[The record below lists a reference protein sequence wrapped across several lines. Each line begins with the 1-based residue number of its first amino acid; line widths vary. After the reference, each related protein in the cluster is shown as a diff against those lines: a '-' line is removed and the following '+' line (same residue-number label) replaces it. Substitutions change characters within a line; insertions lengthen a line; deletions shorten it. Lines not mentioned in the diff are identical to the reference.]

1 MQARF
6 EQGSGFY
13 FTESPAWSVKSLLSA
28 HGTWAELRHDTI
40 LYTKQAFAEL
50 GGGPDAELT
59 YRVKKIPAPV
69 HYIEPNL
76 AFWKNAASSVDVLI
90 NALKPYKLID
100 EKNLQ
105 KLEMLKDT
113 ALHAADIVKL
123 EIADKPV
130 SEKDLKW
137 ISLMPAFLARIL
149 MPSINAVVE
158 PEQLRMALVADVFTN
173 GEEGFALETAIGI
186 PYRIYV
192 PLNDAQGG
200 KRIAVGY
207 CFSYYEFEQDISN
220 RLTNE
225 EWKEKVYAEED
236 EKDMEDLKP
245 FWAQNISF

>member
-1 MQARF
+1 
-6 EQGSGFY
+6 
-13 FTESPAWSVKSLLSA
+13 
-28 HGTWAELRHDTI
+28 
-40 LYTKQAFAEL
+40 
-50 GGGPDAELT
+50 
-59 YRVKKIPAPV
+59 
-69 HYIEPNL
+69 
-76 AFWKNAASSVDVLI
+76 
-90 NALKPYKLID
+90 
-100 EKNLQ
+100 
-105 KLEMLKDT
+105 MLKDA

-137 ISLMPAFLARIL
+137 ISLMPGFLARIL

-173 GEEGFALETAIGI
+173 GEEGFVLETAVGI

-207 CFSYYEFEQDISN
+207 CFNYYEFEQDISN

-225 EWKEKVYAEED
+225 EWKERVYSNE
-236 EKDMEDLKP
+236 DMEDLKP